1 MIVIIFIC
9 SLHSVGLTIGLQ
21 HSMYSVSEVDGSLQ
35 VCAEVL
41 EGSILANETVLVN
54 YFTASGDA
62 KGQC

>member
-1 MIVIIFIC
+1 
-9 SLHSVGLTIGLQ
+9 
-21 HSMYSVSEVDGSLQ
+21 MYSVSEVDGSLQ

>member
-9 SLHSVGLTIGLQ
+9 ILHSVGLTIGLQ